1 MSDKGKAP
9 LTAQQIA
16 RAERAE
22 KRRANKDKSQQVITV
37 TTNPAFNLTPSPG
50 PIRSDEMI
58 VSPELVKHPN
68 SLEEFRGQWSPE
80 KLDRGLADIPPK
92 KGVIERVIPEKLK
105 VLLTFSPAFKKYSK
119 GVRSERSTPKDF
131 SSTSHETD
139 KDSGEVDLDT
149 SDEFD
154 SDTPVVPT
162 TELLLSE
169 TEDTDQKLVYQT
181 PSQVLDSAIQ
191 IVSFESQGTL
201 GRDFNNITTN
211 LFPEFNQIS
220 SEFVDIDNNL
230 SVSEKALVTAW
241 DTDNTT
247 SSGDVAGSSPTNLLQ
262 NTVSTSTSEGE
273 QGSAEEE
280 SLGKTLLLPKD
291 KRPPPQPPPLP
302 PNPTTSLPP
311 IMAAPRILNVAHYPL
326 FHGHMGTDPDR
337 HVDRFIIVANANQLP
352 QHLYLSTFPSTLIDA
367 AADWY
372 SQLPAPPADWNTLR
386 NAFLTRFRPRSFV
399 PGLIDRIRTI
409 KMGVN
414 EGIDSYYTRMNTL
427 LRRWNN
433 HNLPEMYMV
442 STFVGGVWLE
452 ALRIYLREQNP
463 PDLPTA
469 YTLAKTWEE
478 ARVSID
484 FAQYEDPDL
493 YPMTRG
499 SLDSLARLEN
509 YARNTYPRIPD
520 PLPIGAMTTVSNPKP
535 LAIRAP
541 PDPIMDSIT
550 NLEKKFTELAVQVT
564 SGKDKRPKPTNQRT
578 NVWCSNCR
586 GHGHLP
592 TECPTPI
599 GSAIEGPICTFCGG
613 SHSVS
618 KCWNLDKVVAQVQVQ
633 NHEQWSKKDNSK
645 VPYSVTSKRP
655 FTRPNV
661 GPPYKPGDGRPR
673 WNDTYNA
680 PPVWNGPPTNPET
693 HRYGP
698 PEKGK
703 MFVCYNCGELGHMLR
718 ECPHPRKQVGYEP
731 LCGRCKEKGHT
742 ANTCMAP
749 APVKQIQIEEF
760 EDSRNV
766 NYVKQTCPDEKKVYI
781 TRS

>member
-1 MSDKGKAP
+1 MLDKGNAP

-22 KRRANKDKSQQVITV
+22 KRRIDKEKSQQVITV

-50 PIRSDEMI
+50 PIRVDEAV

-68 SLEEFRGQWSPE
+68 SPEEFQGQWSPE
-80 KLDRGLADIPPK
+80 NLDRGFANIPQK
-92 KGVIERVIPEKLK
+92 KGAVKRVIPKKLK
-105 VLLTFSPAFKKYSK
+105 LFLTFSPGFKKYSK
-119 GVRSERSTPKDF
+119 GLRSEPSTPKDS
-131 SSTSHETD
+131 SSTSHEID
-139 KDSGEVDLDT
+139 KDSGEVDPDS

-154 SDTPVVPT
+154 SDTPAVLT

-169 TEDTDQKLVYQT
+169 TENTDQKLVYQT

-191 IVSFESQGTL
+191 TISFESQGAL
-201 GRDFNNITTN
+201 GRDFNAITTN
-211 LFPEFNQIS
+211 LFLEFNQIS
-220 SEFVDIDNNL
+220 SEFVAVDKNL
-230 SVSEKALVTAW
+230 FVKFEATSGEALVTAW

-247 SSGDVAGSSPTNLLQ
+247 SSGDVAESSQASSLQ
-262 NTVSTSTSEGE
+262 NTVSTSTSGGE
-273 QGSAEEE
+273 QRNTEEE
-280 SLGKTLLLPKD
+280 SLGKTRLFPKD

-302 PNPTTSLPP
+302 LNPTTSLPS
-311 IMAAPRILNVAHYPL
+311 IMAAPRILNVAPYPL
-326 FHGHMGTDPDR
+326 FHSHMGTDPDQ

-352 QHLYLSTFPSTLIDA
+352 QHLYLSTFPSTLIDV

-372 SQLPAPPADWNTLR
+372 SQLPAPPVDWNALR

-442 STFVGGVWLE
+442 STFVGGVWPE

-478 ARVSID
+478 ARVSTD

-499 SLDSLARLEN
+499 SIDPLARLEN
-509 YARNTYPRIPD
+509 YAQNTYPRISD
-520 PLPIGAMTTVSNPKP
+520 PLPIGAMTTVVNPKP

-564 SGKDKRPKPTNQRT
+564 SGKDKRPKPINQTT

-599 GSAIEGPICTFCGG
+599 LKVLFVLFVGEAILL
-613 SHSVS
+613 V
-618 KCWNLDKVVAQVQVQ
+618 
-633 NHEQWSKKDNSK
+633 
-645 VPYSVTSKRP
+645 
-655 FTRPNV
+655 NV
-661 GPPYKPGDGRPR
+661 GIWAR
-673 WNDTYNA
+673 
-680 PPVWNGPPTNPET
+680 
-693 HRYGP
+693 
-698 PEKGK
+698 
-703 MFVCYNCGELGHMLR
+703 
-718 ECPHPRKQVGYEP
+718 
-731 LCGRCKEKGHT
+731 
-742 ANTCMAP
+742 
-749 APVKQIQIEEF
+749 
-760 EDSRNV
+760 
-766 NYVKQTCPDEKKVYI
+766 
-781 TRS
+781 